1 MAPEDETPEDTRAQD
16 QAENEV
22 RWALR
27 TLAANIL
34 RVTRGAGKPYLLVEH
49 AADFLKAVIAY
60 QEVSGHP
67 LMAEVLSQALD
78 IQPDRELNPQISAG
92 YRDREEATH
101 TMVRGALQIAA
112 ARLMEQRTQ
121 RAAGESELHQGMR
134 SMEQAQQLLRQEWE
148 RESRPGA
155 PTAQERVRELVKG
168 ILEDGRKPRKK

>member
-1 MAPEDETPEDTRAQD
+1 MGPEDETPEDTRAQD

-49 AADFLKAVIAY
+49 AADFLKSVIAY

-78 IQPDRELNPQISAG
+78 IQPDRELNPQISAASI
-92 YRDREEATH
+92 DRKEAAH

-112 ARLMEQRTQ
+112 ACLMEQRTQ
-121 RAAGESELHQGMR
+121 RAAGESELYQGMR
-134 SMEQAQQLLRQEWE
+134 SMEQAQQRLWEEAWKRDQAGVSAGEDRLREMIK
-148 RESRPGA
+148 GA
-155 PTAQERVRELVKG
+155 PK
-168 ILEDGRKPRKK
+168 DGRKPRKK